1 MNMKTI
7 VTQFI
12 FRTIAFHNN
21 LFINNKKINLD
32 NRADTGRSGNKC
44 GIFNSFYRW

>member
-1 MNMKTI
+1 MNVKTI

-32 NRADTGRSGNKC
+32 NGAETGGSINTNC
-44 GIFNSFYRW
+44 IFYRWTR